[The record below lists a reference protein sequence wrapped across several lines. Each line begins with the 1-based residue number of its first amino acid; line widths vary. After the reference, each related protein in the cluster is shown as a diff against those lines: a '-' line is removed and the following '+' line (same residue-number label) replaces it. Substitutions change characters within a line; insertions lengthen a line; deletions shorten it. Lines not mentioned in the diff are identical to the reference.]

1 MGVEVG
7 AKKKS
12 LSCLQLKDCT
22 QFTLSLR
29 IVDPSHILVACST
42 STWAGL
48 LALGSS
54 YSPRLPI
61 SLERDSGEFAAF
73 VPDNSGGTAPDFHG
87 IPY

>member
-1 MGVEVG
+1 LHPVYFV
-7 AKKKS
+7 
-12 LSCLQLKDCT
+12 LKDSRSQPCPRG
-22 QFTLSLR
+22 LY
-29 IVDPSHILVACST
+29 ST

-54 YSPRLPI
+54 YLPRLPI

-73 VPDNSGGTAPDFHG
+73 VPDDSGGTAPDFHG